1 MGTHYIPRNVG
12 GENRILFVFSPK
24 ALIYTCIGG
33 GIGFVFYLLFNA
45 LGLWW
50 LGATFIAALAG
61 IGFAIGTFKVPKIQT
76 KKFND
81 VAGEKIDDVIMRYI
95 KFQKKKNTIYV
106 YKDTEA
112 KGDK

>member
-24 ALIYTCIGG
+24 ALIYTCVGG
-33 GIGFVFYLLFNA
+33 GIGFFFYLLFSM
-45 LGLWW
+45 LGLGW
-50 LGATFIAALAG
+50 LGIIFIVAIAA
-61 IGFAIGTFKVPKIQT
+61 IGFAIATFKFPKIQT

-81 VAGEKIDDVIMRYI
+81 ITGEKIDDIIMRYI

-106 YKDTEA
+106 YKDAEE
-112 KGDK
+112 KEGK